1 MVQIVDL
8 ARLFMLPCLL
18 EIHALAWAIECY
30 FALLAATLRTNA
42 SMHCQ
47 AKAFFL
53 SFFADGAA
61 HAKPPMAIIPCEIGP
76 FLNGIENA
84 VITVKKAIL
93 EGRSPKTGVFP
104 VLFSYLLRK

>member
-1 MVQIVDL
+1 
-8 ARLFMLPCLL
+8 MLPCLL
-18 EIHALAWAIECY
+18 EIHALAWAIEGY

-76 FLNGIENA
+76 
-84 VITVKKAIL
+84 
-93 EGRSPKTGVFP
+93 
-104 VLFSYLLRK
+104 LLRV

>member
-1 MVQIVDL
+1 LKKKVRWVQL
-8 ARLFMLPCLL
+8 ACRSRLFMFAGL
-18 EIHALAWAIECY
+18 EEIRAVAGTVECD

-76 FLNGIENA
+76 
-84 VITVKKAIL
+84 
-93 EGRSPKTGVFP
+93 
-104 VLFSYLLRK
+104 LLRV